1 MTDTGYLQIRADS
14 THCSVD
20 GVFASGDVA
29 DWDSNPTPTPTPIPT
44 PNPNPNL
51 TLNPEP

>member
-1 MTDTGYLQIRADS
+1 MTDTGYLQTRADS

-20 GVFASGDVA
+20 GVFASGDVTLTLTL
-29 DWDSNPTPTPTPIPT
+29 TPTLTLT
-44 PNPNPNL
+44 LTL